1 MIFRSYQPTGHPG
14 AVSCAIDALMP
25 SKQGVSMRR
34 RPGLVNALAI
44 SVLTTAA
51 VVVPAT
57 VAEAGHNDR
66 AIVIGHRG
74 ASGYRPEHT
83 LASYRLAI
91 AQGADYVEP
100 DLVSTKDGALVAR
113 HENEISGTT
122 NVAQKPEFADRRT
135 TRTIDGV
142 QVTGWF
148 TEDFTL
154 AELKRLRAIE
164 RLPAVRPGNTAYD
177 GQFEVPTLQEVI
189 DLVKSE
195 GRKRGRQIG
204 IYPETKHPTYF
215 QSIGLSLEEPLVRTL
230 KKNKLADRRSPVFI
244 QSFETA
250 NLRKLDKLTGNKLV
264 QLVQTAGRPY
274 DFVVAGDPRTY
285 LDLVKPEG
293 LRWIAR
299 YADGAGMEKALI
311 IPRDANG
318 FLLAPTTVVR
328 DAHRAGLTVHSW
340 TFRSE
345 NQFLPADFRVGTD
358 PIAHGDHLAEYR
370 VFLRQGLDG
379 VFSDFPDHAVAA
391 VRR

>member
-1 MIFRSYQPTGHPG
+1 
-14 AVSCAIDALMP
+14 
-25 SKQGVSMRR
+25 MRR
-34 RPGLVNALAI
+34 RLAGALAI
-44 SVLTTAA
+44 SVLTTVAA
-51 VVVPAT
+51 VVPAT
-57 VAEAGHNDR
+57 VAEAGHQDRANDYR

-83 LASYRLAI
+83 LAAYRLAI

-100 DLVSTKDGALVAR
+100 DLVSTRDGVLVAR

-122 NVAQKPEFADRRT
+122 NVAQWPEFADRRT

-177 GQFEVPTLQEVI
+177 GLFEVPTLQEVI

-195 GRKRGRQIG
+195 SRRRGRQIG

-230 KKNKLADRRSPVFI
+230 KKNHLDDRNDAVYI

-250 NLRKLDKLTGNKLV
+250 NLRKLNKLTGNKLV
-264 QLVQTAGRPY
+264 QLVQAAGRPY

-285 LDLVKPEG
+285 LDLVRPEG
-293 LRWIAR
+293 LRWIDR
-299 YADGAGMEKALI
+299 YADGIGAEKALI

-328 DAHRAGLTVHSW
+328 DAHRAGLIVHAW
-340 TFRSE
+340 TFRAE
-345 NQFLPADFRVGTD
+345 NQFLPADFRIGTD
-358 PIAHGDHLAEYR
+358 PIAHGDLAAEFR
-370 VFLRQGLDG
+370 VFLRTGLDG
-379 VFSDFPDHAVAA
+379 VFSDFPDLAVAA